1 VPRGTGIIIQANSHV
16 EIFDNDIGDNDTVN
30 IAIVTYGYETDDENY
45 YPHPKN
51 IQIHNNRFTKSGLN
65 PDLQTGELAK
75 ILFELSEG
83 DMPDIFWDG
92 IIPLKQMIFGQ
103 PTHEKIVLNKNGD
116 ATFLTINPIKYMLPF
131 FDPVE
136 RNSEEYSGEINPLPP
151 VTFSEEL

>member
-1 VPRGTGIIIQANSHV
+1 M
-16 EIFDNDIGDNDTVN
+16 
-30 IAIVTYGYETDDENY
+30 TYGYETNDENY

-65 PDLQTGELAK
+65 PDMQTGELAK

-103 PTHEKIVLNKNGD
+103 PTQEKIVLSENGD

-131 FDPVE
+131 FNPVE
-136 RNSEEYSGEINPLPP
+136 RGDSEYLGKINPLPP
-151 VTFSEEL
+151 VIFSEAL